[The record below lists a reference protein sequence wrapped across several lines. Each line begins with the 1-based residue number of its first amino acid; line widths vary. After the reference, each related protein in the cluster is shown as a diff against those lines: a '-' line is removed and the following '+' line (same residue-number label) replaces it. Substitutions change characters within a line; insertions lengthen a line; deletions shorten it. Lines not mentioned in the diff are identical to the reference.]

1 MAVESAKH
9 YKELQKLI
17 GPSADWLD
25 TSIGLTL
32 TKTRA
37 YAAASIV
44 NVLPRRTAR
53 T

>member
-9 YKELQKLI
+9 YRELQKLI
-17 GPSADWLD
+17 GASADWLD

-32 TKTRA
+32 TNTKA
-37 YAAASIV
+37 HAEALIV